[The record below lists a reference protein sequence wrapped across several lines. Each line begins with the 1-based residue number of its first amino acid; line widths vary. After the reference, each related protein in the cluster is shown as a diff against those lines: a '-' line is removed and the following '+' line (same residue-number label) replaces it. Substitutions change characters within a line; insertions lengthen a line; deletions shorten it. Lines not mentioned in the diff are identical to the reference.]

1 MKIEIIG
8 TIFFAIAVV
17 HTFLTSSIAKLSR
30 HFPNDSFFHALF
42 HLLGEIE
49 VVFGF
54 WAGVFFLFFAFFE
67 SPSSVIAYQ
76 ESLSFTEPLFVFVIM
91 IVGATRPI
99 LFFVQMIIERVSF
112 IFQKIARTPAQFTD
126 ILMILILGPLIGSL
140 ITEPAAITV
149 TALLIKNLAR
159 QVSKKLTYT
168 LLAVLFVNISVG
180 GALTPFAAPP
190 ILMVAKTWAWDFN
203 FVFLNFGF
211 RSIATVVIN
220 SLLFVL
226 FFRKELAVSFY
237 SLKELSEKRS
247 QGHAN
252 MSAGIVILHLI
263 ILLMIVLTAHHQS
276 VFMGIFL
283 FFLGITVAT
292 KKYHDQLRFRESLLV
307 AFFLGGLVVFGA
319 FQRWWLQPLLTS
331 LSDGTLFYGSV
342 ALTAIVDNAAL
353 TYLGSQVQT
362 LTESSKYAL
371 VAGALTGGG
380 LTIIAN
386 APNAAGY
393 SILSDL
399 FPGKII
405 SPLNLLLAALPPT
418 AVAVICFYII

>member
-8 TIFFAIAVV
+8 TIFFAIAVL

-30 HFPNDSFFHALF
+30 RFPLDSFFHDLL
-42 HLLGEIE
+42 HLLSEIE

-54 WAGVFFLFFAFFE
+54 WAGIFFLFFAFFE
-67 SPSSVIAYQ
+67 SPSAVITYQ

-91 IVGATRPI
+91 IVAATRPV
-99 LFFVQMIIERVSF
+99 LYFVQMIIEKLSF
-112 IFQKIARTPAQFTD
+112 ILQKIARTPAQFTD
-126 ILMILILGPLIGSL
+126 ILIILILGPLIGSL
-140 ITEPAAITV
+140 ITEPAAMTV

-159 QVSKKLTYT
+159 HVSKKLTYA

-203 FVFLNFGF
+203 FVFFNFGF
-211 RSIATVVIN
+211 KSIATVVIN
-220 SLLFVL
+220 SLLLVL
-226 FFRKELAVSFY
+226 FFKKELTGSFY
-237 SLKELSEKRS
+237 SLKELSEKRN
-247 QGHAN
+247 QERTD
-252 MSAGIVILHLI
+252 MSVGIIILHLI
-263 ILLMIVLTAHHQS
+263 ILLMIVLSAHHQS

-292 KKYHDQLRFRESLLV
+292 KKYQDQLRFRESLLV
-307 AFFLGGLVVFGA
+307 AFFLAGLVVFGA
-319 FQRWWLQPLLTS
+319 FQRWWLQPLLST
-331 LSDGTLFYGSV
+331 LTDGTLFYGSV

-353 TYLGSQVQT
+353 TYLGSQVQS
-362 LTESSKYAL
+362 LTDSSKYAL
-371 VAGALTGGG
+371 VAGAITGGG

-393 SILSDL
+393 SILSNL

-405 SPLNLLLAALPPT
+405 SPLSLLVSALPPT